1 MIKQSTIHEQILIPE
16 IAEIH
21 WHLGESNFCLMNM
34 SRPRK
39 HIMTTSC
46 VLMRDERVF
55 MKLQVDRVRVLI
67 KLLMHGVWVLKKLR
81 MAFVVVI
88 CSYWKRTTKIRKI
101 RTAHPLFGIVLLM
114 NLALD

>member
-1 MIKQSTIHEQILIPE
+1 
-16 IAEIH
+16 
-21 WHLGESNFCLMNM
+21 
-34 SRPRK
+34 
-39 HIMTTSC
+39 MTTSC

-88 CSYWKRTTKIRKI
+88 CSY
-101 RTAHPLFGIVLLM
+101 
-114 NLALD
+114 